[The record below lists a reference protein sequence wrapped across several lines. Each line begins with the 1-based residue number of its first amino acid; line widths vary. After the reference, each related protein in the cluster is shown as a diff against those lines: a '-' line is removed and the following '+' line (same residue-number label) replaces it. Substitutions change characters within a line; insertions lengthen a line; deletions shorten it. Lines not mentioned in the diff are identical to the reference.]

1 VHEISLDRYLIANHL
16 QLEAQVKDYKNAFRL
31 YLKGEDAKLTN
42 QRSIILNAVFSTHSH
57 FDAES
62 LFLLIQEQKNIESVS
77 LTSIYRTLPLLLD
90 AGLIKRSPG
99 NPSKEQYEHTYGHPE
114 HCHLECS
121 KCGIIIEEKVTHEQ
135 RNVLQN
141 MTDKFGFKTTELE
154 IHLLGICKSCLQKMK
169 KNT

>member
-1 VHEISLDRYLIANHL
+1 M
-16 QLEAQVKDYKNAFRL
+16 KDHKSAFRL
-31 YLKGEDAKLTN
+31 YLKENGIKLTN
-42 QRSIILNAVFSTHSH
+42 QRSIILDTVFSTHSH

-62 LFLLIQEQKNIESVS
+62 LFLIIQKQGHIKSVS

-99 NPSKEQYEHTYGHPE
+99 NPIREQYEHVYGHPE
-114 HCHLECS
+114 HCHLECN
-121 KCGIIIEEKVTHEQ
+121 KCGVIIEEKVTHEQ